1 MLALKSGL
9 SFLVSAPEVPFF
21 AALKRTLLPK
31 MAVLTRQ
38 KIALRGPKQK
48 NGDHF
53 SMPTSPQNGREHVCF
68 MHLALLG
75 GFLANFG
82 KSRF

>member
-9 SFLVSAPEVPFF
+9 RFLVSAPEVLFF
-21 AALKRTLLPK
+21 GALKRTFLANVPVFKWQK
-31 MAVLTRQ
+31 MALWV
-38 KIALRGPKQK
+38 PKQK

-68 MHLALLG
+68 KHLALLG
-75 GFLANFG
+75 GFLANF
-82 KSRF
+82 